1 MKNQGSAAAQR
12 VIVKCQSIL
21 TKQGLYNPKDM
32 IRFPRNSKAVPAV
45 RAAICYV
52 LYHHY
57 GFKHKEII
65 RAMNIN
71 SVDSLRNML
80 KRIMIKRSEKGLD
93 QIMYAALCKG
103 LKAQEVYHATGPSDK
118 DISIVASLSE
128 NVIQA
133 VCKACVLQ
141 NVWVEPMMV
150 TGSAR
155 FHEVV
160 VARHISAYIL
170 RSHYSLPL
178 ELIGITLGG
187 KDHATILYA
196 NRVTPIRI
204 QSEPLVSAIYRKTC
218 ETLGIE
224 PRFGQVVEA
233 KKTERISDMW
243 PRSNSSTPKTPI
255 EVIPDDEPGGYIV
268 PKNWTAE
275 EKAKIAEVKRN
286 GGFSPFSL

>member
-1 MKNQGSAAAQR
+1 
-12 VIVKCQSIL
+12 
-21 TKQGLYNPKDM
+21 
-32 IRFPRNSKAVPAV
+32 
-45 RAAICYV
+45 
-52 LYHHY
+52 
-57 GFKHKEII
+57 
-65 RAMNIN
+65 
-71 SVDSLRNML
+71 
-80 KRIMIKRSEKGLD
+80 
-93 QIMYAALCKG
+93 
-103 LKAQEVYHATGPSDK
+103 
-118 DISIVASLSE
+118 
-128 NVIQA
+128 
-133 VCKACVLQ
+133 
-141 NVWVEPMMV
+141 MMV

-187 KDHATILYA
+187 KDHATIVYA

-218 ETLGIE
+218 ETLGIV

-233 KKTERISDMW
+233 KKTESISDMW
-243 PRSNSSTPKTPI
+243 PRTNSSSHKKPI
-255 EVIPDDEPGGYIV
+255 EVILDDEPGGYIV